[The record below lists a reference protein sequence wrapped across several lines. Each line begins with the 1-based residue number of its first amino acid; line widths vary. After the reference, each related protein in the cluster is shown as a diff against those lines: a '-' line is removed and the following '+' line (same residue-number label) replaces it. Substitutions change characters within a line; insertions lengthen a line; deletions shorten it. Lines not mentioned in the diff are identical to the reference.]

1 MSLAPLRNLAERLA
15 GELDAVGTLVI
26 DGEEIPVRFKRNAR
40 ARRIILRLNP
50 KGEGVTLT
58 LPAGMPEREALE
70 FARSNTAWIAA
81 RLKRQPES
89 IAFRDGAEIPLRGE
103 THMLCHLPEARGT
116 VWIEP
121 CHVDGECPTICIA
134 GRVEHLERRLKDW
147 LKAEARKDLVAAS
160 SHYADLMGLKYSN
173 ITVRDQTSRWGSC
186 SSSGALSYSWRLIL
200 APSDVLDYV
209 AAHEVA
215 HLAEMN
221 HGPRFWKL
229 VETHCAQTKTARHWL
244 KQHGTSL
251 HKFGR

>member
-1 MSLAPLRNLAERLA
+1 MSLAPLRSISDRLTGEPDAA
-15 GELDAVGTLVI
+15 GPLVV
-26 DGEEIPVRFKRNAR
+26 DGQEIPVQLKRNAR

-50 KGEGVTLT
+50 KGHGVTLT
-58 LPAGMPEREALE
+58 VPTGMPEREAIE

-81 RLKRQPES
+81 RLKRQPECV
-89 IAFRDGAEIPLRGE
+89 AFGDGAEIPLRGQMH
-103 THMLCHLPEARGT
+103 TLRHLPSARGT
-116 VWIEP
+116 VWPEP
-121 CHVDGECPTICIA
+121 ALMEGEQPAICIA
-134 GRVEHLERRLKDW
+134 GRAEHLERRVRDW

-160 SHYADLMGLKYSN
+160 SHYADRMGLKFSK

-186 SSSGALSYSWRLIL
+186 SSAGALSYSWRLIL
-200 APSDVLDYV
+200 APADVLDYV

-229 VETHCAQTKTARHWL
+229 VETHCPQTKTARHWL
-244 KQHGTSL
+244 KQHGTTL